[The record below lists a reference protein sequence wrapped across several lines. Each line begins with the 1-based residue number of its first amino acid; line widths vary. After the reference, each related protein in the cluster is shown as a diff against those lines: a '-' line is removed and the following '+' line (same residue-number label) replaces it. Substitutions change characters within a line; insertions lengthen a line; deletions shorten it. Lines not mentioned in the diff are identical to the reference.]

1 MAPNTIDSTIEDT
14 DREYIHV
21 IPSTE
26 TFDQQRASDQLT
38 SLHGLKSKSD
48 SGSGLLGK
56 LQPDSW
62 SQEPIEFEFFA
73 FSQGEGEPVELFY
86 GATDRL
92 QTLEN
97 RLLEIYPS
105 SFTIERVEFD
115 IGKRLVEPVKF
126 SRYDFQ
132 KHLRNGDLWMDYDDL
147 VEEEDLPDRNS
158 DDSEEDTPES
168 DESES
173 SVDQPTSSVSPSGT
187 TSPPG
192 GELERNVPSAIQARR
207 KQERSDTETSNLPEL
222 SSSQTTLPD
231 TPEKNLP
238 DTYDDPEKAVDPARK
253 VRVEDGVIILD
264 PPEKIPDDDPVATLD
279 RPTLA
284 EDGNIYA
291 RPAASETYPHG
302 VRWRGKGTRK
312 HDWMTTLRTAN
323 LTQEES
329 GRANTANTD
338 EAAPVLSSVFNQFM
352 RAKNPMAFQ
361 VLFRP
366 KPDWSGEADSRKHDL
381 KHGRDTLG
389 ESIMTDLLGT
399 DHDGDDD
406 AEFSDDVSE
415 RLDQLSNKL
424 PRRTFDVNIRA
435 VSVASLSQIGERQLS
450 TGEPR
455 TDDEETIIQSLEELL
470 PTLDQLDGKFYEI
483 DGVRVDRQKARF
495 SQTPSSYRLF
505 ERLLNRELVTR
516 DSEGSV
522 ITRSV
527 SSGRVRPEVV
537 ANPLELSALAITPS
551 GSEMQVDAFRGT
563 HTQQQAD
570 SPLTLPEP
578 ELLQKYDVGMDVG
591 IPIDN
596 QGEPIEEPVSLPER
610 LLPLH
615 YARFASTGAGKS
627 VAIIQDMLSVNESVD
642 GPTILIDPKGDGM
655 SRDYLQ
661 SHYVQEGDLD
671 DVYFFRVP
679 EMLPGVPFFDIRP
692 ALEAGKDRQT
702 AIQNKINHFH
712 AIMEMVMGEEE
723 YNSAYV
729 ALDILSFLITS
740 LFDGEHGYDAFRL
753 DDLYEAARKMQQEE
767 RIPRSSDPN
776 RDIEATLSRH
786 FEKPDKDF
794 QQSMSAVLSRLEKV
808 KQNAHLYRMLNYV
821 PEWDPE
827 EGTYAEDSP
836 VLSFKQF
843 LEEDIVLLLDLGE
856 LRDVSKHA
864 VTMVLLSQLWDSVQE
879 RRRDGQTD
887 YEGVVNLIIEEAAPV
902 AGTELVYDQLLP
914 KARSF
919 GLSMGLVMQ
928 YPGQVREE
936 STRAYNEILN
946 DIHTKLIGPIESE
959 PDLGEVLEFEGQTAQ
974 EMRNRITSLPR
985 GQWVASLP
993 SPLFG
998 DRSPVPFSLQAMP
1011 IPPGHPESEAG
1022 LQDAAKRRFERAELP
1037 RCKKR
1042 TYRHL
1047 AIGEQSNS
1055 QPARANVDQPTQPSE
1070 PAATAPDH
1078 SPDDSSDDETHIS
1091 TPSPNAGSSSDNEDV
1106 ELFQEFGTLE
1116 SENEESEAD
1125 DAVEETEENAEA
1137 ESKGEDREP
1146 DVVEEVVVDDDSD
1159 TVAELPEHVT
1169 QTESK
1174 GYHCTICGREYG
1186 YDEAGRSDASTCCT
1200 YDDADGLLACAREL
1214 AIDSEEEYYQRLGRF
1229 SDHAD
1234 TLGVDVAMSDLKDA
1248 LDTEPDASPVTP
1260 NSESEEAGKEEQAA
1274 EPTLDVGLKTND
1286 DIPDDV
1292 LDEKGLSEDDVEFLR
1307 TVVKA
1312 MNGTLEDYS
1321 LYESMTSLKNEY
1333 DDLHMERLVELGFLE
1348 ETWAARKTYYT
1359 VLPEGREF
1367 VDAPLKVGE
1376 GQGDLGEKTPHK
1388 VGVELLYQ
1396 YLSNRE
1402 LINDAR
1408 KYHEADEETI
1418 FDVAAFNI
1426 RKDIQKVAEVETE
1439 SNNPESIVADYEK
1452 MAESEAPIA
1461 IWVFDNRDTAAH
1473 VVEALHTHGLIEDE
1487 IPSSAT
1493 QNSTVLKE
1501 YISDQDLPGMTKI
1514 WTLTQ
1519 LYEEVKDDLA

>member
-1 MAPNTIDSTIEDT
+1 MNADTLDSRESPTKDT
-14 DREYIHV
+14 HREYIRV
-21 IPSTE
+21 TPSTE
-26 TFDQQRASDQLT
+26 TLDQQKASDQIA
-38 SLHGLKSKSD
+38 SLHGLQTKTD
-48 SGSGLLGK
+48 STTGGFLGK
-56 LQPDSW
+56 LQPESW
-62 SQEPIEFEFFA
+62 SQEPIEFEFLA
-73 FSQGEGEPVELFY
+73 FSQGEEEPVELFY
-86 GATDRL
+86 GATARL

-115 IGKRLVEPVKF
+115 IGKRLVKPVKF

-132 KHLRNGDLWMDYDDL
+132 QHLRNGNLWMDYDDL
-147 VEEEDLPDRNS
+147 VEAEDLPDRS
-158 DDSEEDTPES
+158 PDDSEKDTTES
-168 DESES
+168 DGSKSESEAS
-173 SVDQPTSSVSPSGT
+173 DGQPTSRVRPSGT
-187 TSPPG
+187 TSPPS

-207 KQERSDTETSNLPEL
+207 KQELLDTEASNLPEL
-222 SSSQTTLPD
+222 RSPQSSLPE

-238 DTYDDPEKAVDPARK
+238 DTYDDPEKAIDPARK
-253 VRVEDGVIILD
+253 VRFEDGVVILD
-264 PPEKIPDDDPVATLD
+264 PPEKIPDDEPIATLD

-302 VRWRGKGTRK
+302 ARWRGKGARK

-329 GRANTANTD
+329 GRANTGNTD
-338 EAAPVLSSVFNQFM
+338 EAAPVLSSVFNHLM
-352 RAKNPMAFQ
+352 RAKKPMAFQ

-366 KPDWSGEADSRKHDL
+366 KPDWSGDADSRKHDL
-381 KHGRDTLG
+381 KNGRDTLG
-389 ESIMTDLLGT
+389 QSVMTDLLGT
-399 DHDGDDD
+399 DRDVDDD
-406 AEFSDDVSE
+406 AELPDDVSE
-415 RLDQLSNKL
+415 RIDQLSNKL

-435 VSVASLSQIGERQLS
+435 VSVASLSQIGERQLP

-455 TDDEETIIQSLEELL
+455 TDDEETMIRSLDELL

-483 DGVRVDRQKARF
+483 DGVRVDRQNARL
-495 SQTPSSYRLF
+495 SQTPSSHRLF
-505 ERLLNRELVTR
+505 ERVLNRELVTR

-537 ANPLELSALAITPS
+537 ANPSELCALAVTPS
-551 GSEMQVDAFRGT
+551 GSEMQIDAFRGT
-563 HTQQQAD
+563 HTKQQAD

-578 ELLQKYDVGMDVG
+578 ELLQKYDVGMNVG
-591 IPIDN
+591 IPLDN
-596 QGEPIEEPVSLPER
+596 QGEPVEEPVSLPER

-627 VAIIQDMLSVNESVD
+627 VAIIQDMLSLNENVG

-655 SRDYLQ
+655 SHDYMQ
-661 SHYVQEGDLD
+661 SHYAQEGDLD

-679 EMLPGVPFFDIRP
+679 EMIPGVPFFDIRP

-723 YNSAYV
+723 YNAAYV

-786 FEKPDKDF
+786 SEKPDKDF

-821 PEWDPE
+821 PEWDAE
-827 EGTYAEDSP
+827 KGTYAEDSP
-836 VLSFKQF
+836 VLSFQDF
-843 LEEDIVLLLDLGE
+843 LEEDVVLLVDLGE

-879 RRRDGQTD
+879 RRRDGKTD

-902 AGTELVYDQLLP
+902 AATELVYNQLLP

-928 YPGQVREE
+928 YPSQVREE
-936 STRAYNEILN
+936 SNRAYNEILN
-946 DIHTKLIGPIESE
+946 EIHTKLIGPIESE

-985 GQWVASLP
+985 GQWVVSLP

-1011 IPPGHPESEAG
+1011 IPQGHPESEAQ
-1022 LQDAAKRRFERAELP
+1022 LKEAAKQRFERAEMP

-1042 TYRHL
+1042 TQRHL
-1047 AIGEQSNS
+1047 AIDDQLNTQPVKSTAEQST
-1055 QPARANVDQPTQPSE
+1055 QPTEPISESPDSASSESRETGPSI
-1070 PAATAPDH
+1070 AATSSD
-1078 SPDDSSDDETHIS
+1078 SDSSND
-1091 TPSPNAGSSSDNEDV
+1091 SDNAS
-1106 ELFQEFGTLE
+1106 LFQNSKDLTFGE
-1116 SENEESEAD
+1116 
-1125 DAVEETEENAEA
+1125 
-1137 ESKGEDREP
+1137 EDRE
-1146 DVVEEVVVDDDSD
+1146 VEGTNDEAAETGASEGEIADETPSSPP
-1159 TVAELPEHVT
+1159 ELPEHVT
-1169 QTESK
+1169 TTE
-1174 GYHCTICGREYG
+1174 GGAYRCTICGRDYSD
-1186 YDEAGRSDASTCCT
+1186 DEVGRADASSCCT
-1200 YDDADGLLACAREL
+1200 YDNVEGLLASARGLVLES
-1214 AIDSEEEYYQRLGRF
+1214 DEEYYQRLGRF

-1234 TLGVDVAMSDLKDA
+1234 TRGVDVEMGELKEALNADPDPNVSSSEPEDDDSSDSDVA
-1248 LDTEPDASPVTP
+1248 TE
-1260 NSESEEAGKEEQAA
+1260 ES
-1274 EPTLDVGLKTND
+1274 LDVGLKAND

-1292 LDEKGLSEDDVEFLR
+1292 LEEKGLSQDDVEFLR

-1312 MNGTLEDYS
+1312 MNGRLEGYS
-1321 LYESMTSLKNEY
+1321 LHESMRSLKS
-1333 DDLHMERLVELGFLE
+1333 DFTDIHLDQLTELGFLE
-1348 ETWAARKTYYT
+1348 KSRAARKVYYT

-1367 VDAPLKVGE
+1367 VNASLAVGE

-1396 YLSNRE
+1396 YLSNKK
-1402 LINDAR
+1402 LNNDAK
-1408 KYHEADEETI
+1408 KYYEQDEKTV
-1418 FDVAAFNI
+1418 FDVAAFST
-1426 RKDIQKVAEVETE
+1426 KGDIQKVAEVETE
-1439 SNNPESIVADYEK
+1439 SNNPEAVVEDYEK
-1452 MAESEAPIA
+1452 MAESDAPIA

-1501 YISDQDLPGMTKI
+1501 YISDHDLPGMTEI

-1519 LYEEVKDDLA
+1519 LYDEVKDDLA